1 MVTIQLNSKEEFAN
15 DESVTTEEKWS
26 VYVDHFVQL
35 SSSAKERSEQRE
47 PFLIRNLP
55 VNNTIQGDDIVS
67 TSGLELKICVNTYK
81 IFFVGGT
88 EDYVCRK
95 RSGAGGV
102 ERGKGVL
109 DGCWKRGWSE
119 EAQAERRKKFGE
131 LVG

>member
-81 IFFVGGT
+81 IFFVDGT
-88 EDYVCRK
+88 
-95 RSGAGGV
+95 
-102 ERGKGVL
+102 
-109 DGCWKRGWSE
+109 
-119 EAQAERRKKFGE
+119 
-131 LVG
+131 